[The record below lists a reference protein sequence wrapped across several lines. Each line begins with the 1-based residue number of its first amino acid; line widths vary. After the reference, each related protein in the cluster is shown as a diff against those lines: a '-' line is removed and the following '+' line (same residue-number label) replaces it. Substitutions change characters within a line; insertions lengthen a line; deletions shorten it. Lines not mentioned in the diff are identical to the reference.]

1 MTTHY
6 QIRIQG
12 HLDTGWAL
20 WFDGLTISHESD
32 GSSVLSGEI
41 ADQAALH
48 GVLGKIRDLGLTLI
62 AVHPLEQ
69 RTGEDNTRDGTDL
82 KPL

>member
-12 HLDTGWAL
+12 HLDAGWAL

-32 GSSVLSGEI
+32 GSSVLSGQI